1 MLVLVYNENNNKIER
16 YNLQLGSR
24 MPYIKNKFLAVKE
37 FRGSSKT
44 QILWTTKKT
53 MEAFNVTRE
62 RWREPI
68 YVGYAFKRIF
78 EGGHSNQSQHY
89 AEVCFDIAQNLSV
102 KKRRDLYNLCQKLN
116 IWSYVE
122 PINLT
127 PRWLHIDKRD
137 KKSACSA
144 GYPEIKI
151 NSRGVYVLVL
161 QDSLMRLGYNTGGLD
176 GIFGTK
182 TLNSVRSFQK
192 KYEIN
197 ENDIVKCKTWKK
209 LVSLVV
215 GKGKSSTVA
224 YY

>member
-1 MLVLVYNENNNKIER
+1 M
-16 YNLQLGSR
+16 
-24 MPYIKNKFLAVKE
+24 
-37 FRGSSKT
+37 
-44 QILWTTKKT
+44 
-53 MEAFNVTRE
+53 
-62 RWREPI
+62 
-68 YVGYAFKRIF
+68 
-78 EGGHSNQSQHY
+78 
-89 AEVCFDIAQNLSV
+89 
-102 KKRRDLYNLCQKLN
+102 YNLCQKLN

-192 KYEIN
+192 KYAIN
-197 ENDIVKCKTWKK
+197 ENGIVKCNTWKK